1 MSNFFKPLSDI
12 LLYIRIFQYYLG
24 ARMYLIFMFSLI
36 SSLLEGLGILML
48 LPLLEGLGGLEQDNF
63 GQNGVSLFLFKLFN
77 FFGLSFSTI
86 SVLSVIVV
94 LFVLKGIITMITL
107 SINSYM
113 IGALLKN
120 IKVNLFELY
129 TKMSFSYYAS
139 KNTGDFINL
148 IAEQPNRAIE
158 SFRQLILFGAHLIN
172 TIVLIVLAFIM
183 SSSFGILATV
193 AGVLLLFLFMSMNSY
208 VQKLS
213 RINANENSTLNKWL
227 VQILH
232 GFKYL
237 VSTNQ
242 IRNLKKNVFSSIDIL
257 TSNQIKSGI
266 AASFTQSVREPL
278 AVILIIGIIYF
289 QLIIFGLRL
298 EPILVSIALFY
309 RALNSTLAVQSSL
322 QATFQL
328 IGSMELINKEYK
340 NQKRHTVRNGYRFIK
355 KFEKSIEF
363 KNVSFK
369 YEKSKKSCLTGINLK
384 IESKSTVAIVGESG
398 SGKTTLVDLITLL
411 NQTSRG
417 ELLIDGISSK
427 EIDKEIWR
435 NQIGY
440 ISQDTVIFDDTIK
453 NNITMWS
460 EDSNNTIEKL
470 NEVAEQANILD
481 FINSLQNGF
490 DTKVGDRGIQLSGGQ
505 KQRIFIARELYRKPS
520 TLILDEATSA
530 LDSKAES
537 KIQKSI
543 ENIKGELTIIIIAHR
558 ISTIRK
564 VDKIFMLQNGNIIKA
579 GSFHEMKEN
588 SKPFNLLISNQEV

>member
-12 LLYIRIFQYYLG
+12 LLYIRMFQYYLG

-63 GQNGVSLFLFKLFN
+63 GENGVSLFLFRLFN

-172 TIVLIVLAFIM
+172 TIVLIALAFIM
-183 SSSFGILATV
+183 SSSFGILATI

-369 YEKSKKSCLTGINLK
+369 YGKSKKSCLTGINLK